1 MTGMSDNKAAS
12 RPNIGVLNQP
22 LRAPQRRTL
31 LIAGIAVLLAGSAFV
46 GWKYLSAR
54 PPAWLSRW
62 RVQRYLKSEAHAG
75 NFKVESFVF
84 PSKAE
89 LNKAPAKTATAT
101 ISKGSRTGKDFDEL
115 REDYFTL
122 KTSALVLERGL
133 VRSEAERKE
142 AAAELEVVNLQIN
155 QAQAKAPPQADA
167 TTNVS
172 AVSLL
177 ESNAATLRL
186 RVADLQKKS
195 ASREELQARETS
207 LAPVVSDLWDIQR
220 GWQSEAEANGVVSAE
235 FVKSRDQFA
244 AELRQK
250 FEKAGS
256 YAAMYQLIGQEL
268 WVARQLLDSVN
279 PEYIRAGMTFA
290 LSASRHALNEAQNGW
305 VAARICDGYLL
316 PHLEMADDT
325 NRRSRFNRDNLL
337 TECADIFRRNE
348 EFGGVVLTYQMALA
362 AAGTPQKAD
371 TARAQISMAY
381 EQAGDFKQALHY
393 LREIKETN
401 DFRWA
406 MRRAPRLEQQIK
418 SH

>member
-1 MTGMSDNKAAS
+1 
-12 RPNIGVLNQP
+12 V
-22 LRAPQRRTL
+22 
-31 LIAGIAVLLAGSAFV
+31 
-46 GWKYLSAR
+46 W
-54 PPAWLSRW
+54 
-62 RVQRYLKSEAHAG
+62 
-75 NFKVESFVF
+75 
-84 PSKAE
+84 
-89 LNKAPAKTATAT
+89 
-101 ISKGSRTGKDFDEL
+101 
-115 REDYFTL
+115 
-122 KTSALVLERGL
+122 
-133 VRSEAERKE
+133 
-142 AAAELEVVNLQIN
+142 
-155 QAQAKAPPQADA
+155 
-167 TTNVS
+167 
-172 AVSLL
+172 LL

-220 GWQSEAEANGVVSAE
+220 AWQAEAEASGAVSSAE
-235 FVKSRDQFA
+235 FAKSRDQFA

-290 LSASRHALNEAQNGW
+290 LSASRHALSEAQNGW

-316 PHLEMADDT
+316 PHLDMADDT

-348 EFGGVVLTYQMALA
+348 EFGGVVRTYQVALA

-406 MRRAPRLEQQIK
+406 MRRAPRLEQQLK